1 MTAAPA
7 IKGWCPTLLS
17 PMESGDGWLARVKP
31 SAGCVS
37 AEAARLIADAARRH
51 GNGHIDLTSRA
62 NLQVRGLSPRS
73 AQAFAET
80 IIGTGLASANPSLES
95 IRNVMAAPLGPDDPS
110 ASFDSHA
117 VARDVEAMLAGESA
131 LWALPSKFGFV
142 VDAGGALPLAD
153 ITADIMV
160 RAGEGGLAVHLDG
173 GARAAL
179 CAPSSLAETVKA
191 LALAFLRLS
200 AERSDKPRRMRAL
213 VMAVGEEA
221 IFAEAGLTTNQASPG
236 LTPEG
241 KSSIGLIPLADQARS
256 AFGVGL
262 PFGRIEAH
270 ALHALADLSDRY
282 GDDSLR
288 TTPWR
293 ALLLI
298 GVAASDAERL
308 ADDVE
313 ALGLITDPADLR
325 LNVFA
330 CVGAP
335 DCTSASVDARGD
347 AARLAAAIR
356 PTRDDTLHVSGCS
369 KSCAHRG
376 SASLTLVGRD
386 GRYDLIRN
394 GSATDRPSLTGL
406 SIDQIEALLQS
417 AKGQRP

>member
-37 AEAARLIADAARRH
+37 ADAARLIADAARRY

-73 AQAFAET
+73 AEEFAGT
-80 IIGTGLASANPSLES
+80 IIAGCLASTDPSVEAV
-95 IRNVMAAPLGPDDPS
+95 RNVMASPLGPDDPS
-110 ASFDSHA
+110 AAFDSHA
-117 VARDVEAMLAGESA
+117 LARDIEAILAEEPA
-131 LWALPSKFGFV
+131 LWALPSKFGVV

-160 RAGEGGLAVHLDG
+160 RPGEGGLTVHLDG
-173 GARAAL
+173 GTRATL
-179 CAPSSLAETVKA
+179 CPPSSLAETVKA
-191 LALAFLRLS
+191 FALAFLRLS

-213 VMAVGEEA
+213 VVAVGEEA
-221 IFAEAGLTTNQASPG
+221 IFAEAGLAAANAPTQLAPEAKSP
-236 LTPEG
+236 
-241 KSSIGLIPLADQARS
+241 IRLISLVEQVQS

-262 PFGRIEAH
+262 PFGRIEAD
-270 ALHALADLSDRY
+270 ALHALADLSHRY
-282 GDDSLR
+282 GDGSLR

-293 ALLLI
+293 ALLLA
-298 GVAASDAERL
+298 GVSTRDETNLR
-308 ADDVE
+308 DEVT
-313 ALGLITDPADLR
+313 ALGLITDPTDPR
-325 LNVFA
+325 LNIFA

-335 DCTSASVDARGD
+335 DCMSASVDARGD

-356 PTRDDTLHVSGCS
+356 AARDDSLHVSGCS

-376 SASLTLVGRD
+376 PASLTLVGRD

-394 GSATDRPSLTGL
+394 GSAAGRPSLTGL
-406 SIDQIEALLQS
+406 TMDQVEALLLS
-417 AKGQRP
+417 AKGQRR